1 MAKTYN
7 SLSTVTVGSV
17 LTASDYNDALEN
29 LNNHRVPPSVRV
41 FRSSDAS
48 SYTSAAAISWN
59 AEAWDTDDMFT
70 ATSTNITVQTSGL
83 YACTFY
89 AYAVGS
95 ATITL
100 VTPTVLVGG
109 SSRLTTTL
117 NTGTTGG
124 RFVLSGVLD
133 LAATN
138 VVTASVTFSGGSA
151 YTIGGNASSN
161 DINASHLTLQWLGQK
176 S

>member
-7 SLSTVTVGSV
+7 TFTNVSVGSV
-17 LTASDYNDALEN
+17 LTASEYNDVLEN
-29 LNNHRVPPSVRV
+29 VDNYRVPPSVRV

-48 SYTSAAAISWN
+48 GYSSAAAISWN
-59 AEAWDTDDMFT
+59 AEAWDTDGCFS
-70 ATSTNITVQTSGL
+70 ATSTDITIGTAGL

-100 VTPTVLVGG
+100 VTPQVLVGG
-109 SSRLTTTL
+109 SARLTTTL

-124 RFVLSGVLD
+124 RFVLHGVLD
-133 LAATN
+133 LAAGN
-138 VVTASVTFSGGSA
+138 VVTASVTFAGGSS
-151 YTIGGNASSN
+151 YTIGGNASSDN
-161 DINASHLTLQWLGQK
+161 INASHLTLHWIGQK